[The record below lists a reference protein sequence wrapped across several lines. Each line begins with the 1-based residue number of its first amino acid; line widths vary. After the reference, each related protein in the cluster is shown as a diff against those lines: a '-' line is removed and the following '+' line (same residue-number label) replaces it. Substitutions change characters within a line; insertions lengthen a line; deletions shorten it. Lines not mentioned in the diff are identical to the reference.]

1 MKLHISFN
9 NFKLR
14 HICVFS
20 ILILM
25 KLNKNL
31 ILVGMMASGKSTI
44 GRLLAK
50 KLNLK
55 FFDTDFI
62 IEKKTKM
69 RIFEIFEKKGE
80 SVFRNLEKKIT
91 LNLINK
97 NNCVISFGGGAFIN
111 EIIRKAAKKKN
122 TTIWL
127 NWDLETLIDRIKK
140 NNNKR
145 PVASN
150 LSNNELKDLL
160 INRSKIYSKAKYKI
174 NCENM
179 GKAEIVD
186 SIIQMLKL

>member
-1 MKLHISFN
+1 
-9 NFKLR
+9 
-14 HICVFS
+14 
-20 ILILM
+20 M

-31 ILVGMMASGKSTI
+31 ILIGMMASGKSTI

-69 RIFEIFEKKGE
+69 KIVEIFQKKGE
-80 SVFRNLEKKIT
+80 PYFRNLEKKIT
-91 LNLINK
+91 LNLLNK
-97 NNCVISFGGGAFIN
+97 NNCVISLGGGAFIN
-111 EIIRKAAKKKN
+111 ELVRKATQKNN

-127 NWDLETLIDRIKK
+127 NWDLKTLIDRIKK
-140 NNNKR
+140 NNKR

-160 INRSKIYSKAKYKI
+160 INRSKIYSKANYKI
-174 NCENM
+174 DCENM
-179 GKAEIVD
+179 QKTEIINK
-186 SIIQMLKL
+186 IIQLLKL

>member
-1 MKLHISFN
+1 M
-9 NFKLR
+9 
-14 HICVFS
+14 
-20 ILILM
+20 
-25 KLNKNL
+25 
-31 ILVGMMASGKSTI
+31 G
-44 GRLLAK
+44 
-50 KLNLK
+50 
-55 FFDTDFI
+55 
-62 IEKKTKM
+62 
-69 RIFEIFEKKGE
+69 
-80 SVFRNLEKKIT
+80 
-91 LNLINK
+91 
-97 NNCVISFGGGAFIN
+97 
-111 EIIRKAAKKKN
+111 KAAQKKN

-127 NWDLETLIDRIKK
+127 NWDSETLIDRIKK